1 MPRPAD
7 PRAISPIATSNVL
20 RHPVLL
26 NLFALML
33 GALCVLAFAP
43 FAMPLMSIACAAV
56 LFSWWLEA
64 PRARAAAQTGFAF
77 GLGLFGAGASWVYIA
92 LKTFGGM
99 PAIVA
104 IAGTTGFVAYL
115 ALWPALA
122 GWVAVRMTAPGT
134 LARAAAM
141 AAMWTLAEWLR
152 GTVLTGFPWLA
163 LGSSQ
168 LPGSTLA
175 GFAPIGGTMLVS
187 LAVACCA
194 ALAALAIDAMSRA
207 ARGRALAAA
216 AVIAAFFVVGAL
228 LWRIPFTQPA
238 GDPLRASLIQGN
250 VSQHAKFDPA
260 YRERIFQLYALLAEQ
275 SRGRLIVFPESA
287 LPVFAH
293 QVPPEIFER
302 IGRAADARNGDALIG
317 LFTLSEPDRPGD
329 EPNIHNSVI
338 SIGAAPSQIY
348 RKHHLVPFGETIPLK
363 PLFGWLINSVLSIPL
378 ADQSPGPANA
388 PPLDVAGQKVAVDI
402 CYEDAY
408 GAELRHSARAA
419 TLLVNVTNDAW
430 YGHSIAAWQHNQ
442 IAAMRALE
450 TGRPLLRATNTGVT
464 SAIGADGR
472 EIASLPW
479 YARGILEVSVEGRR
493 GVTPYVRFGD
503 SLPLAFTAVLF
514 AAALMARRRP

>member
-1 MPRPAD
+1 MARLGAK
-7 PRAISPIATSNVL
+7 AVL
-20 RHPVLL
+20 RHPALC

-43 FAMPLMSIACAAV
+43 FGLPLMAIACAAL

-64 PRARAAAQTGFAF
+64 PRARDAAQTGFAF
-77 GLGLFGAGASWVYIA
+77 GLGLFGCGASWVYIA
-92 LKTFGGM
+92 LETFGGM

-104 IAGTTGFVAYL
+104 IAGTALFVAWL

-122 GWVAVRMTAPGT
+122 GWAAVRATQPGT

-141 AAMWTLAEWLR
+141 AATWVLCEWLR
-152 GTVLTGFPWLA
+152 GIVFTGFPWLT

-168 LPGSTLA
+168 LPGSALA
-175 GFAPIGGTMLVS
+175 GFAPIGGTLLVS

-207 ARGRALAAA
+207 AHARALRAA
-216 AVIAAFFVVGAL
+216 AVIAVFFGVGAL
-228 LWRIPFTQPA
+228 LWRIDYTEAA
-238 GDPLRASLIQGN
+238 GAPVAVSLIQGN
-250 VSQHAKFDPA
+250 VSQHAKFDPE
-260 YRERIFQLYALLAEQ
+260 YRDHIFQMYALLAEQ

-293 QVPPEIFER
+293 QVPDAIFER
-302 IGRAADARNGDALIG
+302 IGRAADARDGDALIG
-317 LFTLSEPDRPGD
+317 LFTLSAPANPDDDPD
-329 EPNIHNSVI
+329 IHNSVI
-338 SIGAAPSQIY
+338 SVGTNRSQVY
-348 RKHHLVPFGETIPLK
+348 QKHHLVPFGETIPLK
-363 PLFGWLINSVLSIPL
+363 PLLGWLINDVLSIPL
-378 ADQSPGPANA
+378 ADQAAGPANA

-408 GAELRHSARAA
+408 GAELRRSARDA

-450 TGRPLLRATNTGVT
+450 NGKPLLRATNTGVT
-464 SAIGADGR
+464 SAVGADGR

-479 YARGILEVSVEGRR
+479 YTRGILEVSVAGRR
-493 GVTPYVRFGD
+493 GETPYNRFGD
-503 SLPLAFTAVLF
+503 ALPLAFAAVLF
-514 AAALMARRRP
+514 AAALMAKRRP

>member
-1 MPRPAD
+1 M
-7 PRAISPIATSNVL
+7 L
-20 RHPVLL
+20 RHPLL
-26 NLFALML
+26 CNLFALLL

-43 FAMPLMSIACAAV
+43 FGLPLMALACTAL

-64 PRARAAAQTGFAF
+64 PRARDAAQTGFAF
-77 GLGLFGAGASWVYIA
+77 GVGLFGAGASWVYIA
-92 LKTFGGM
+92 LVTFGAM

-104 IAGTTGFVAYL
+104 VAGTALFVAYL

-122 GWVAVRMTAPGT
+122 GALAVRLTQPGS

-141 AAMWTLAEWLR
+141 AATWTLGEWLR
-152 GTVLTGFPWLA
+152 GFLFTGFPWLA

-168 LPGSTLA
+168 LPGSALA
-175 GFAPIGGTMLVS
+175 GFAPIGGTTMVTLALV
-187 LAVACCA
+187 CCA
-194 ALAALAIDAMSRA
+194 ALTALAIDALSRG
-207 ARGRALAAA
+207 ARGHALRSAG
-216 AVIAAFFVVGAL
+216 VIAALFAAGAIF
-228 LWRIPFTQPA
+228 WRVEFTTPA
-238 GDPLRASLIQGN
+238 GAPVTVSLIQGN
-250 VSQHAKFDPA
+250 VAQHAKFDPG
-260 YRERIFQLYALLAEQ
+260 YRESIFQLYALLAEQ

-293 QVPPEIFER
+293 QVPDAIFER

-317 LFTLSEPDRPGD
+317 LFTLSEPANPGD
-329 EPNIHNSVI
+329 DPDIHNSVI
-338 SIGAAPSQIY
+338 SVGAARSQIY
-348 RKHHLVPFGETIPLK
+348 QKHHLVPFGETIPLK
-363 PLFGWLINSVLSIPL
+363 PLFGWLINDVLSIPL
-378 ADQSPGPANA
+378 ADQAPGPANA
-388 PPLDVAGQKVAVDI
+388 PPLDAAGQKVAVDI

-408 GAELRHSARAA
+408 GAELRRGARDA

-450 TGRPLLRATNTGVT
+450 TGKPLLRATNTGVT

-479 YARGILEVSVEGRR
+479 YTRGILEVSVTGRT
-493 GVTPYVRFGD
+493 GLTPYAHLGD
-503 SLPLAFTAVLF
+503 SLPLAFAAVLL

>member
-1 MPRPAD
+1 
-7 PRAISPIATSNVL
+7 VL
-20 RHPVLL
+20 RHPVLC

-43 FAMPLMSIACAAV
+43 FALPLMAVACTAV

-64 PRARAAAQTGFAF
+64 PRARDAAQTGFAF

-104 IAGTTGFVAYL
+104 VVATTAFVAYL

-122 GWVAVRMTAPGT
+122 GWIAVRGTQSGT
-134 LARAAAM
+134 LARAAAI
-141 AAMWTLAEWLR
+141 AAMWAIAEWLR
-152 GTVLTGFPWLA
+152 GIVFTGFPWLS

-168 LPGSTLA
+168 LPGSSLA
-175 GFAPIGGTMLVS
+175 GFAPIGGAMLVS

-194 ALAALAIDAMSRA
+194 ALTALAIDALSRG
-207 ARGRALAAA
+207 ARRRALAAA
-216 AVIAAFFVVGAL
+216 ATIAAFFVAGAL
-228 LWRIPFTQPA
+228 SWRIEYTQPA
-238 GDPLRASLIQGN
+238 GAPVTASLIQGD
-250 VSQHAKFDPA
+250 VSQHAKFDPD
-260 YRERIFQLYALLAEQ
+260 YREHIFQLYALLAEQ

-293 QVPPEIFER
+293 QVPDAIFER
-302 IGRAADARNGDALIG
+302 IGRAAQARDGDALIG
-317 LFTLSEPDRPGD
+317 LFTLSPPEDPGD
-329 EPNIHNSVI
+329 EPGIHNSVLT
-338 SIGAAPSQIY
+338 IGAGRSQVY

-363 PLFGWLINSVLSIPL
+363 PVFGWLINNVLSIPL

-408 GAELRHSARAA
+408 GAELRRSARNA

-450 TGRPLLRATNTGVT
+450 TGRPLLRATNTGIT
-464 SAIGADGR
+464 SAVGPDGR

-479 YARGILEVSVEGRR
+479 YTRGILEVSIEGRH

-503 SLPLAFTAVLF
+503 ALPLAFAAVLF
-514 AAALMARRRP
+514 AAALMAKRRA

>member
-1 MPRPAD
+1 M
-7 PRAISPIATSNVL
+7 L
-20 RHPVLL
+20 RHPALC
-26 NLFALML
+26 NLIALML

-43 FAMPLMSIACAAV
+43 FTLPLLSIACAAA

-64 PRARAAAQTGFAF
+64 PRARDAAQTGFAF

-104 IAGTTGFVAYL
+104 VIATTAFVAYL

-122 GWVAVRMTAPGT
+122 GWVAVRTTVPGT
-134 LARAAAM
+134 LARAAAI
-141 AAMWTLAEWLR
+141 ASMWTLAEWLR
-152 GTVLTGFPWLA
+152 GIVFTGFPWLA

-168 LPGSTLA
+168 LPGSSLA

-194 ALAALAIDAMSRA
+194 ALTALAIDAMARA
-207 ARGRALAAA
+207 ARRRALLAAA
-216 AVIAAFFVVGAL
+216 AIAVLFVVGAL
-228 LWRIPFTQPA
+228 SWRVEFTQPA
-238 GDPLRASLIQGN
+238 GAPVTASLIQGN
-250 VSQHAKFDPA
+250 VPQRAKFDPD
-260 YRERIFQLYALLAEQ
+260 YRERIFQHYAFLAEQ

-293 QVPPEIFER
+293 QVPDAIFER
-302 IGRAADARNGDALIG
+302 IGRVAASRDGDALIG
-317 LFTLSEPDRPGD
+317 LFTLSPPDNPGD
-329 EPNIHNSVI
+329 DPGIHNSVL
-338 SIGAAPSQIY
+338 SVGANRTQIY

-363 PLFGWLINSVLSIPL
+363 PVFGWLINNVLSIPL

-388 PPLDVAGQKVAVDI
+388 PPLAVAGQKVAVDI

-408 GAELRHSARAA
+408 GAELRRSARDA

-442 IAAMRALE
+442 IASMRALE

-479 YARGILEVSVEGRR
+479 YTSGILEVSVQGRS
-493 GVTPYVRFGD
+493 GATPYIRFGD
-503 SLPLAFTAVLF
+503 ALPLAFTAVLF
-514 AAALMARRRP
+514 AAALMARRRA

>member
-1 MPRPAD
+1 
-7 PRAISPIATSNVL
+7 
-20 RHPVLL
+20 
-26 NLFALML
+26 
-33 GALCVLAFAP
+33 
-43 FAMPLMSIACAAV
+43 MSIACVAV
-56 LFSWWLEA
+56 LFSLWLEA
-64 PRARAAAQTGFAF
+64 PRARDAAQTGFAF

-104 IAGTTGFVAYL
+104 IAGTTGFVAFL

-122 GWVAVRMTAPGT
+122 GWVAVRTTAAGT

-141 AAMWTLAEWLR
+141 AAAWTLAEWVR
-152 GTVLTGFPWLA
+152 GVIFTGFPWLT

-168 LPGSTLA
+168 LPGSALA
-175 GFAPIGGTMLVS
+175 GFAPIGGTTLVT

-194 ALAALAIDAMSRA
+194 ALSALAIDAMSRA
-207 ARGRALAAA
+207 QNRRALGAAA
-216 AVIAAFFVVGAL
+216 AIAAFFVVGAL
-228 LWRIPFTQPA
+228 LWRIEFTRPVGA
-238 GDPLRASLIQGN
+238 PVSVSLIQGN
-250 VSQHAKFDPA
+250 VSQRAKFDPA

-287 LPVFAH
+287 LPVFAGD
-293 QVPPEIFER
+293 VPPAIYTR
-302 IGRAADARNGDALIG
+302 IGEAAAKRNGDALIG
-317 LFTLSEPDRPGD
+317 LFTLSEPTPPDVEPG
-329 EPNIHNSVI
+329 IHNSVL
-338 SIGAAPSQIY
+338 SIGTEHTQIY

-363 PLFGWLINSVLSIPL
+363 PVFGWLINNILSIPL

-388 PPLDVAGQKVAVDI
+388 PPLDVAGQKVAVNI

-408 GAELRHSARAA
+408 GAELRHRVRDA
-419 TLLVNVTNDAW
+419 TLIVNVTNDAW

-442 IAAMRALE
+442 IASMRALE

-479 YARGILEVSVEGRR
+479 YTRGILEVSVQGRR
-493 GVTPYVRFGD
+493 GVTPYIRFGD
-503 SLPLAFTAVLF
+503 ALPLAFAAVLL
-514 AAALMARRRP
+514 AAALMARRRPSPHPHPHPHP